1 MIGSAVAV
9 GLAVGMWF
17 LVVGLQQSRVPTVEQ
32 RVVPYLRDVLPS
44 RPVAPGISG
53 SIRRTALGAAQRLG
67 EWIGST
73 ATIRRRLER
82 LGAEID
88 VETFRG
94 RQAWASLIGF
104 IITFALA
111 LVLWQLTH
119 GHVVG
124 LVMFCVLGAVGG
136 AWWVDQELARQVKEH
151 EARMREEFPAVAE
164 MIALAVAAG
173 ESPVAAIERVSVLS
187 DGAMSR
193 EFDRILA
200 DVRSGVS
207 IVVALEEL
215 AARTG
220 VQPVARFADGL
231 AVAIERGTPLV
242 DVLHAQ
248 AADVRESGRRELI
261 ESAGRREIAM
271 MIPVVFGQLPVVLIF
286 AFYPGLVALNLT
298 SGS

>member
-1 MIGSAVAV
+1 MIGAVLATGLVTGIWLLAV
-9 GLAVGMWF
+9 GLRQA
-17 LVVGLQQSRVPTVEQ
+17 RVPTIDQ
-32 RVVPYLRDVLPS
+32 RVVPYLRDVLPAS
-44 RPVAPGISG
+44 VAAPGLAG
-53 SIRRTALGAAQRLG
+53 WLRRVGLDGARRLG
-67 EWIGST
+67 EWIGSA

-82 LGAEID
+82 LGLEPD
-88 VETFRG
+88 VEAFRA

-104 IITFALA
+104 VAAFALA
-111 LVLWQLTH
+111 LALWQATR

-124 LVMFCVLGAVGG
+124 LVMLCALGAVGG
-136 AWWVDQELARQVKEH
+136 AWWVDQELARRVKDH
-151 EARMREEFPAVAE
+151 EQRMREEFPAVAE

-173 ESPVAAIERVSVLS
+173 ESPLAAIERVARLS
-187 DGAMSR
+187 DGALAG
-193 EFDRILA
+193 EFDRIVA
-200 DVRSGVS
+200 DVRSGTS
-207 IVVALEEL
+207 IVVALEHL
-215 AARTG
+215 TARTG

-271 MIPVVFGQLPVVLIF
+271 MIPVVFGQLPVVLVF

-298 SGS
+298 SGV